1 MSKPDRRKQRRLEA
15 RALQAARPKASEEL
29 AHARRL
35 AGLPM
40 ESMWISE
47 SWRFV
52 GLAVCVVV
60 RRRPDGDLAVLSAIA
75 DLGCLGIKDVAVFP
89 SVSPAGLDDILA
101 RATRDS
107 MLNVPIGVGVQLLR
121 ESARWCEAC
130 GMPER
135 DSQTATLAFLSDE
148 VGDSSFEIPLGH
160 DGKPMLVPGPHD
172 DFNELAAI
180 LAARFGSGGFHF
192 TAPA

>member
-1 MSKPDRRKQRRLEA
+1 MEA
-15 RALQAARPKASEEL
+15 RALQAARPMASEEL

-60 RRRPDGDLAVLSAIA
+60 RRRPDGDLAVLSAVA

-89 SVSPAGLDDILA
+89 CVSPSGLDDILA
-101 RATRDS
+101 RASRDP
-107 MLNVPIGVGVQLLR
+107 MLNVPIGLGVQLLR
-121 ESARWCEAC
+121 ESARWCVAC
-130 GMPER
+130 GMPVR
-135 DSQTATLAFLSDE
+135 DSQTATLAFLLDE
-148 VGDSSFEIPLGH
+148 VGDPAFEIPLGH
-160 DGKPMLVPGPHD
+160 DGKPMLVPGPYD
-172 DFNELAAI
+172 DFDQLEAI
-180 LAARFGSGGFHF
+180 LAERFGSNGFHF
-192 TAPA
+192 TAPV